1 MRLYGDDDDVIQDV
15 GNVQY
20 HATLYGGDVEV
31 VDRDSG
37 HYNGSH
43 VSEGVDCLG
52 IPHVMV
58 YAADAP
64 EQIVWMQM

>member
-1 MRLYGDDDDVIQDV
+1 VRLYGDDDVIQDV

-20 HATLYGGDVEV
+20 HATLYG
-31 VDRDSG
+31 G